1 MDRRGIMRKF
11 LRLGGNSLDM
21 LSSAGRYLALTAF
34 LALPVFI
41 FAEVVS
47 RYLFRFPLAFVIE
60 ISEYLLLVCGLMGAA
75 YLLEVDR
82 HITIDLLVSHLPF
95 HWRRVCS
102 IVNSIAGVL
111 LCAVLVW
118 KGWETI
124 IHVYR
129 NSFHS
134 MGLGVPLFPFYSV
147 IPLAS
152 LILGLQFVVRI
163 WKGSQKL
170 DSSHFEEAESTANK

>member
-1 MDRRGIMRKF
+1 MGRRGIMRKF
-11 LRLGGNSLDM
+11 LHLVGNSLDM
-21 LSSAGRYLALTAF
+21 LSSAGKYLALAAF

-82 HITIDLLVSHLPF
+82 HITVDLVVSHLPS
-95 HWRRVCS
+95 HWQRVCS
-102 IVNSIAGVL
+102 ILNSIAGVL
-111 LCAVLVW
+111 LSAVLVW
-118 KGWETI
+118 KGWEAM
-124 IHVYR
+124 IHIYR
-129 NSFHS
+129 NGFHS
-134 MGLGVPLFPFYSV
+134 MGLGVSLFPFYSV

-152 LILGLQFVVRI
+152 LMLGTQFVARM
-163 WKGSQKL
+163 WKLNQKRDL
-170 DSSHFEEAESTANK
+170 SRSRVEESKTNE